1 MSHTCESPSY
11 LDIALS
17 LTNQAME
24 NITEKKIQK
33 IADIGIT
40 APIIPIANRNLM
52 SIVQTYIVKN
62 RVLV

>member
-1 MSHTCESPSY
+1 MSHACESPSY
-11 LDIALS
+11 LNIALS
-17 LTNQAME
+17 LTKQPME
-24 NITEKKIQK
+24 NIIEKRIQK

-40 APIIPIANRNLM
+40 APIIPIDNRNLM